1 MHVVDAPHQRI
12 LRLLRDEGPVSRA
25 ELGDRLELTRPR
37 LLAEVERLVSGGLI
51 AEAGMAASRGGR
63 RSTLVELHPR
73 LRFAA
78 VDLGASS
85 IDIEVTNGRL
95 EPVAAY
101 QEPADIRT
109 GPRAILHRVNELL
122 AKARTDG
129 AYERLDAIG
138 IGVPGPVSF
147 RDGVPVSP
155 PIMPGWDRYPVREL
169 LAREHSCPAVVDN
182 DVNIMAIGERHG
194 GVAHSVDDF
203 LFVKIGTGIGCGIHL
218 AGGVYRGVDG
228 CAGDIGHIQVDSHGP
243 VCSCGNAGCLEALFS
258 GAALARDALA
268 AARSG
273 ESPALAERLAANDA
287 ARAAAAIASAASAS
301 ASAASSSASAAS
313 TGASAASA
321 STATPVAGTRPGD
334 PTSEAGRS
342 DESPAG
348 GPREG
353 SDNLSRGIPAAGYP
367 VGSGYGGSSS
377 GYGGSG
383 YGGSGYGTGFGYGSG
398 AGSGSAGPWLIT
410 ARDVAEGAAEGDV
423 VCIRLIRDGGRRVGG
438 VLATLVSFANP
449 SMIVIGGGL
458 AQLGHVLL
466 AEIRSVVYRRSLP
479 LATGNLPVVLSELGP
494 RAGVTGAAV
503 LASEVA
509 FEQAS

>member
-1 MHVVDAPHQRI
+1 MHVADAPHLRV

-37 LLAEVERLVSGGLI
+37 LLAEVERLVAAGLI

-63 RSTLVELHPR
+63 RSTLVELDPR

-95 EPVAAY
+95 EPVATY
-101 QEPADIRT
+101 RETADIRS
-109 GPRAILHRVNELL
+109 GPRTILQRVNELL
-122 AKARTDG
+122 HKARTDG
-129 AYERLDAIG
+129 AYEKLDAVG

-169 LAREHSCPAVVDN
+169 LAREHGCPAVVDN

-218 AGGVYRGVDG
+218 GGTVYRGVDG
-228 CAGDIGHIQVDSHGP
+228 CAGDIGHIQVDANGP
-243 VCSCGNAGCLEALFS
+243 VCSCGNTGCLEALFS
-258 GAALARDALA
+258 GSALARDAIA

-273 ESPALAERLAANDA
+273 ESPALAERLAAALA
-287 ARAAAAIASAASAS
+287 AEESREDR
-301 ASAASSSASAAS
+301 
-313 TGASAASA
+313 GDDERE
-321 STATPVAGTRPGD
+321 PVI
-334 PTSEAGRS
+334 S
-342 DESPAG
+342 
-348 GPREG
+348 
-353 SDNLSRGIPAAGYP
+353 
-367 VGSGYGGSSS
+367 
-377 GYGGSG
+377 
-383 YGGSGYGTGFGYGSG
+383 
-398 AGSGSAGPWLIT
+398 IT
-410 ARDVAEGAAEGDV
+410 ARDVADGAAEGDV
-423 VCIRLIRDGGRRVGG
+423 TCIRLIREGGRRVGG
-438 VLATLVSFANP
+438 VLATLVSFSNP

-458 AQLGHVLL
+458 ALLGHVLL

-479 LATGNLPVVLSELGP
+479 LATGNLPVVLSELGS

-503 LASEVA
+503 LASDTA

>member
-1 MHVVDAPHQRI
+1 MHDVAAPHLRL
-12 LRLLRDEGPVSRA
+12 LRLLRDEGPTSRA

-37 LLAEVERLVSGGLI
+37 LLAEIERLVAAGYI

-63 RSTLVELHPR
+63 RSTLVELQPR

-95 EPVAAY
+95 EPVATY
-101 QEPADIRT
+101 RESADIRS
-109 GPRAILHRVNELL
+109 GPRAILQRVHELL
-122 AKARTDG
+122 EKARIDG
-129 AYERLDAIG
+129 AYDRLDGVG
-138 IGVPGPVSF
+138 IGVPGPVSY

-169 LAREHSCPAVVDN
+169 LARELGCPAVVDN

-218 AGGVYRGVDG
+218 AGDVYRGVDG
-228 CAGDIGHIQVDSHGP
+228 CAGDIGHIQVEPHGP

-273 ESPALAERLAANDA
+273 ESPALAERL
-287 ARAAAAIASAASAS
+287 
-301 ASAASSSASAAS
+301 
-313 TGASAASA
+313 T
-321 STATPVAGTRPGD
+321 
-334 PTSEAGRS
+334 
-342 DESPAG
+342 AG
-348 GPREG
+348 GVLGARE
-353 SDNLSRGIPAAGYP
+353 
-367 VGSGYGGSSS
+367 
-377 GYGGSG
+377 
-383 YGGSGYGTGFGYGSG
+383 
-398 AGSGSAGPWLIT
+398 
-410 ARDVAEGAAEGDV
+410 VAEGAAEGDV
-423 VCIRLIRDGGRRVGG
+423 TCIRLIRDGGRRVGA
-438 VLATLVSFANP
+438 VLATLVSFSNP

-458 AQLGHVLL
+458 AQLGHILL

-479 LATGNLPVVLSELGP
+479 LATGNLPVVLSELGA

-503 LASEVA
+503 LASDTA

>member
-1 MHVVDAPHQRI
+1 VHVADAPHHRV

-37 LLAEVERLVSGGLI
+37 LLAEVERLVAAGLI

-95 EPVAAY
+95 ETVAAY
-101 QEPADIRT
+101 RENADIRS
-109 GPRAILHRVNELL
+109 GPKAILHRVNELL

-129 AYERLDAIG
+129 AYDKLDAVG
-138 IGVPGPVSF
+138 IGVPGPVSY

-169 LAREHSCPAVVDN
+169 LAREHGCPAVVDN

-218 AGGVYRGVDG
+218 AGDVYRGVDG

-243 VCSCGNAGCLEALFS
+243 VCSCGNTGCLEALFS
-258 GAALARDALA
+258 GAALSRDAQA

-273 ESPALAERLAANDA
+273 ESPSLAERLAAN
-287 ARAAAAIASAASAS
+287 
-301 ASAASSSASAAS
+301 
-313 TGASAASA
+313 GEL
-321 STATPVAGTRPGD
+321 G
-334 PTSEAGRS
+334 
-342 DESPAG
+342 
-348 GPREG
+348 
-353 SDNLSRGIPAAGYP
+353 
-367 VGSGYGGSSS
+367 
-377 GYGGSG
+377 
-383 YGGSGYGTGFGYGSG
+383 
-398 AGSGSAGPWLIT
+398 

-423 VCIRLIRDGGRRVGG
+423 TCIRLIRDGGRRVGS

-458 AQLGHVLL
+458 ALLGHILL

-479 LATGNLPVVLSELGP
+479 LATGNLPVVLSELGS

-503 LASEVA
+503 LASDTC

>member
-1 MHVVDAPHQRI
+1 MHLADAPHLRI

-37 LLAEVERLVSGGLI
+37 LLAEVERLVAAGLI

-95 EPVAAY
+95 EPVALY
-101 QEPADIRT
+101 QEAADIRS
-109 GPRAILHRVNELL
+109 GPRVILQRVSELL
-122 AKARTDG
+122 SKARTDG
-129 AYERLDAIG
+129 AFDRLDAVG

-155 PIMPGWDRYPVREL
+155 PIMPGWDRYPVREF
-169 LAREHSCPAVVDN
+169 LAREHGCPAVVDN

-218 AGGVYRGVDG
+218 SGTVYRGVDG
-228 CAGDIGHIQVDSHGP
+228 CAGDIGHIQVDPSGP
-243 VCSCGNAGCLEALFS
+243 VCSCGNTGCLEALFS

-273 ESPALAERLAANDA
+273 ESPALAERYAAYQAA
-287 ARAAAAIASAASAS
+287 ARRAAE
-301 ASAASSSASAAS
+301 
-313 TGASAASA
+313 TEGAESF
-321 STATPVAGTRPGD
+321 
-334 PTSEAGRS
+334 EALEER
-342 DESPAG
+342 
-348 GPREG
+348 
-353 SDNLSRGIPAAGYP
+353 I
-367 VGSGYGGSSS
+367 
-377 GYGGSG
+377 
-383 YGGSGYGTGFGYGSG
+383 T
-398 AGSGSAGPWLIT
+398 IT
-410 ARDVAEGAAEGDV
+410 ARDVADGAAEGDV
-423 VCIRLIRDGGRRVGG
+423 TCIRLIREGGRRVGG
-438 VLATLVSFANP
+438 VLATLVSFSNP

-479 LATGNLPVVLSELGP
+479 LATGNLPVVLSELGS

-503 LASEVA
+503 LASDTA

>member
-1 MHVVDAPHQRI
+1 MFGADAPHLRI
-12 LRLLRDEGPVSRA
+12 LRLLRDDGPVSRA

-37 LLAEVERLVSGGLI
+37 LLAEVDRLVAAEMV

-63 RSTLVELHPR
+63 RSTLVEIHPR

-101 QEPADIRT
+101 REPADIRS
-109 GPRAILHRVNELL
+109 GPKAILQRVSELL

-129 AYERLDAIG
+129 AYQRLDAVG

-155 PIMPGWDRYPVREL
+155 PIMPGWDRYPVREVL
-169 LAREHSCPAVVDN
+169 TREHGCPAVVDN

-194 GVAHSVDDF
+194 GVAHSIDDF

-218 AGGVYRGVDG
+218 GGTVYRGVDG
-228 CAGDIGHIQVDSHGP
+228 CAGDIGHIQVDANGP
-243 VCSCGNAGCLEALFS
+243 VCSCGNTGCLEALFS

-268 AARSG
+268 AARAG
-273 ESPALAERLAANDA
+273 DSPALAERLVDA
-287 ARAAAAIASAASAS
+287 TELSAK
-301 ASAASSSASAAS
+301 
-313 TGASAASA
+313 
-321 STATPVAGTRPGD
+321 
-334 PTSEAGRS
+334 
-342 DESPAG
+342 
-348 GPREG
+348 
-353 SDNLSRGIPAAGYP
+353 
-367 VGSGYGGSSS
+367 
-377 GYGGSG
+377 
-383 YGGSGYGTGFGYGSG
+383 
-398 AGSGSAGPWLIT
+398 
-410 ARDVAEGAAEGDV
+410 DVADGAAEGDV
-423 VCIRLIRDGGRRVGG
+423 VCIKLIREGGRRVGG

-479 LATGNLPVVLSELGP
+479 LATGNLPVVLSELQG
-494 RAGVTGAAV
+494 RAGVSGAAV
-503 LASEVA
+503 LASDMA

>member
-1 MHVVDAPHQRI
+1 MFYADAPHLRI

-37 LLAEVERLVSGGLI
+37 LLAEVERLVGAGQI

-63 RSTLVELHPR
+63 RSTLVEIHPR

-101 QEPADIRT
+101 REAADIRS
-109 GPRAILHRVNELL
+109 GPKAILQRVNELL

-129 AYERLDAIG
+129 AYERLDAVG

-155 PIMPGWDRYPVREL
+155 PIMPGWDRYPVREV
-169 LAREHSCPAVVDN
+169 LAREHGCPAVVDN

-218 AGGVYRGVDG
+218 AGAVYRGVDG
-228 CAGDIGHIQVDSHGP
+228 CAGDIGHIQVDASGP

-268 AARSG
+268 AARAG
-273 ESPALAERLAANDA
+273 ESPALAERLAAGGGEEL
-287 ARAAAAIASAASAS
+287 SAK
-301 ASAASSSASAAS
+301 
-313 TGASAASA
+313 
-321 STATPVAGTRPGD
+321 
-334 PTSEAGRS
+334 
-342 DESPAG
+342 
-348 GPREG
+348 
-353 SDNLSRGIPAAGYP
+353 
-367 VGSGYGGSSS
+367 
-377 GYGGSG
+377 
-383 YGGSGYGTGFGYGSG
+383 
-398 AGSGSAGPWLIT
+398 
-410 ARDVAEGAAEGDV
+410 DVADGAAEGDV
-423 VCIRLIRDGGRRVGG
+423 TCIRLIREGGRRVGG

-479 LATGNLPVVLSELGP
+479 LATGNLPVVLSELGG

-503 LASEVA
+503 LASDMA

>member
-1 MHVVDAPHQRI
+1 VHFVDAPHQRV

-37 LLAEVERLVSGGLI
+37 LLAEVERLVAAGLI

-63 RSTLVELHPR
+63 RSTLVELQPR

-95 EPVAAY
+95 EPLAAY

-129 AYERLDAIG
+129 AYERLDAVG

-169 LAREHSCPAVVDN
+169 LAREHGCPAVVDN

-194 GVAHSVDDF
+194 GVARSVDDF

-218 AGGVYRGVDG
+218 AGAVYRGVDG
-228 CAGDIGHIQVDSHGP
+228 CAGDIGHIQVDAHGP
-243 VCSCGNAGCLEALFS
+243 VCSCGNAGCLEALFG

-273 ESPALAERLAANDA
+273 ESPALAERLTTHERAREKARETAPETGHTDSANE
-287 ARAAAAIASAASAS
+287 RAGNDRGISNGRGISNERGI
-301 ASAASSSASAAS
+301 SSERGLSNER
-313 TGASAASA
+313 GIG
-321 STATPVAGTRPGD
+321 TAT
-334 PTSEAGRS
+334 
-342 DESPAG
+342 
-348 GPREG
+348 GP
-353 SDNLSRGIPAAGYP
+353 
-367 VGSGYGGSSS
+367 
-377 GYGGSG
+377 
-383 YGGSGYGTGFGYGSG
+383 
-398 AGSGSAGPWLIT
+398 GPWQLT
-410 ARDVAEGAAEGDV
+410 ARDVAEGAAEGDI

-438 VLATLVSFANP
+438 VLATLVSFSNP

-494 RAGVTGAAV
+494 RAGVAGAAV
-503 LASEVA
+503 LASDAA

>member
-1 MHVVDAPHQRI
+1 VHVVDAPHHRV
-12 LRLLRDEGPVSRA
+12 LRLLRDEGAVSRA

-37 LLAEVERLVSGGLI
+37 LLAEVERLVAAGLI

-85 IDIEVTNGRL
+85 IDVEVTNGRL
-95 EPVAAY
+95 EPVATY
-101 QEPADIRT
+101 RETADIRS
-109 GPRAILHRVNELL
+109 GPKAILQRVNELL
-122 AKARTDG
+122 AKAKTDG
-129 AYERLDAIG
+129 VYEKLDAVG

-169 LAREHSCPAVVDN
+169 LAREHGCPAVVDN

-203 LFVKIGTGIGCGIHL
+203 LFIKIGTGIGCGIHL
-218 AGGVYRGVDG
+218 AGDVYRGVDG

-243 VCSCGNAGCLEALFS
+243 VCSCGNTGCLEALFS
-258 GAALARDALA
+258 GSALARDALA
-268 AARSG
+268 AARNG
-273 ESPALAERLAANDA
+273 DSPALAERLTANGE
-287 ARAAAAIASAASAS
+287 I
-301 ASAASSSASAAS
+301 
-313 TGASAASA
+313 
-321 STATPVAGTRPGD
+321 V
-334 PTSEAGRS
+334 
-342 DESPAG
+342 
-348 GPREG
+348 
-353 SDNLSRGIPAAGYP
+353 
-367 VGSGYGGSSS
+367 
-377 GYGGSG
+377 
-383 YGGSGYGTGFGYGSG
+383 
-398 AGSGSAGPWLIT
+398 
-410 ARDVAEGAAEGDV
+410 ARDVADGAAEGDV
-423 VCIRLIRDGGRRVGG
+423 TCIRLIRDGGRRVGG

-458 AQLGHVLL
+458 AQLGHILL

-479 LATGNLPVVLSELGP
+479 LATGNLPVVLSELGS

-503 LASEVA
+503 LASDTA